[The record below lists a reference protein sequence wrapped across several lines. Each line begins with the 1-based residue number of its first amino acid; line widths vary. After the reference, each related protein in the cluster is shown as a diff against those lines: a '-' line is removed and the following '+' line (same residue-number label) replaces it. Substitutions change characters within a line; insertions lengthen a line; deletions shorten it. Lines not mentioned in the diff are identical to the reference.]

1 MRGAAAAA
9 PYAPPPPPPPP
20 PYSWWITMIPSQG
33 FLFSNFPDFV
43 TKTSSSNACLSFFAT
58 S

>member
-9 PYAPPPPPPPP
+9 PYAPPPPP

>member
-1 MRGAAAAA
+1 MRGAAAA
-9 PYAPPPPPPPP
+9 PYAAAAAP

-43 TKTSSSNACLSFFAT
+43 TKTSSSNACLSFFFCY
-58 S
+58 